1 MGDKQ
6 PILTKSHPVPAAVS
20 VLGLTPLL
28 QVQPGA
34 PRASLG
40 AQVGER
46 TQSPLQVCF
55 GLVVALEQRAHTQAA
70 DSEAEGL
77 PH

>member
-1 MGDKQ
+1 MAAYQQ
-6 PILTKSHPVPAAVS
+6 PIFTKSHPVPAAIS

-40 AQVGER
+40 AQVAER
-46 TQSPLQVCF
+46 TESPLQVCF
-55 GLVVALEQRAHTQAA
+55 GLAVALEQRAHTQAP
-70 DSEAEGL
+70 DS
-77 PH
+77 